1 MNLII
6 FDTPY
11 TCHLP
16 AGHPLVVSCPGVYRT
31 QNSGRS
37 SDMSIYSHLRIFSA
51 SSRGNG
57 GSPSPMDTPV
67 LGADAPTLPAAGSR
81 LHIVAPGPMPEGSSP
96 ELLGF
101 SRVPDGGTSGSVA
114 TGIPARASAVG
125 IVPKPASKRGRR
137 GRGHG
142 LLTPF
147 LPGLTTVLPID
158 VAVAG
163 DGQPAYCYHY

>member
-1 MNLII
+1 
-6 FDTPY
+6 
-11 TCHLP
+11 
-16 AGHPLVVSCPGVYRT
+16 
-31 QNSGRS
+31 
-37 SDMSIYSHLRIFSA
+37 
-51 SSRGNG
+51 
-57 GSPSPMDTPV
+57 MDTPV

-114 TGIPARASAVG
+114 TGI
-125 IVPKPASKRGRR
+125 VPKPASKRGRR